1 MTPTT
6 DLLEK
11 LVQIRNSLE
20 TISAGAKG
28 IYDAM
33 LRESPHIREGNF
45 TTLGTDDLQFLFRRY
60 DQQYFDGLLA
70 RTISARGSM
79 PITFRLSRTMT
90 SAGGKMTHTRIPQ
103 PDGTFRS
110 GFEIAVASRMLF
122 MSFTDQQRQVT
133 VAGLEC
139 PDRLHAL
146 QRIIEHEMLHLAET
160 LVWGKSS
167 CSAAP
172 FKALAWNIF
181 GHTDTRHALVTPRER
196 AAVQHE
202 IVIGSRVEFEFEG
215 VRRAGRVNRINS
227 RVTVLVESD
236 QGTLYGDGKHY
247 LKFYV
252 PLPLLRKIDSS
263 GKIDSTG

>member
-6 DLLEK
+6 DLPEK
-11 LVQIRNSLE
+11 LVQIRNSPE
-20 TISAGAKG
+20 KIAAAASG

-45 TTLGTDDLQFLFRRY
+45 TSIGTDDLQFLFRRC
-60 DQQYFDGLLA
+60 DEQFFDGLLS
-70 RTISARGSM
+70 RTISGRGSM

-90 SAGGKMTHTRIPQ
+90 SAGGKMIHTRIPQ
-103 PDGTFRS
+103 PGGTFRS
-110 GFEIAVASRMLF
+110 GYEIAVASRMLF
-122 MSFTDQQRQVT
+122 MSFSDVQRPVT
-133 VAGLEC
+133 VAGLDC

-146 QRIIEHEMLHLAET
+146 QRIMEHEIIHLAET

-167 CSAAP
+167 CSAPP
-172 FKALAWNIF
+172 FKALARNIF

-202 IVIGSRVEFEFEG
+202 IVIGTRVEFEFEG
-215 VRRAGRVNRINS
+215 IRRAGRVNRINS
-227 RVTVLVESD
+227 RATVLVESD
-236 QGTLYGDGKHY
+236 HGTLYGDGKRY

-252 PLPLLRKIDSS
+252 PLPLLRKTDAP
-263 GKIDSTG
+263 K